1 MKNSETANILN
12 KIADILEIQGETF
25 KPRAYRRAAQNIQNL
40 GEAIEKVHERG
51 ELKKIPGIGEAIAKK
66 VGEFLETGGVEYLD
80 KLKSEV
86 PEGLIRMLDIPGLGP
101 KKVALIHDETH
112 IITIDELRIACENHE
127 LEGIKGL
134 GSKTE
139 ENILRGIEL
148 LEKTQG
154 RFLLDQ
160 AQRNGEALKAYLEE
174 DMKNV
179 KRIAPAGSL
188 RRRKETIG
196 DIDILVS
203 SEHPKE
209 VMDRFVSYEEV
220 VEVIAKGDTKSSIRL
235 SDGMQADVRVV
246 PEESY
251 GAAMQYFTGSKAH
264 NVKVRKVAISMGLK
278 INEYGVYK
286 KDSDEKIAGEDEKKV
301 YEALGLAYIPPE
313 LREDRGEV
321 ELAQKGELPNL
332 ITGNDIQGDL
342 HVHSDWSDGA
352 VPIPEL
358 VAAAK
363 TMRYQYLAI
372 NDHSQSMKFAGGLE
386 KDRLLK
392 QIEEIRKINK
402 KDEKFHVFAGIEC
415 NINKDGTMDI
425 PRDMEDEVDFIT
437 GAIHSN
443 FKMSEKDMTFRII
456 SAFANERV
464 KVFAHPTGR
473 LLGKREP
480 YSVNMERLIE
490 AAMDNNVIFEI
501 NSFPDRLD
509 LNDTNI
515 KYAKEKG
522 MRFTISTD
530 THRKEHL
537 SYMEFGVAT
546 ARRGWCEKK
555 DIINTLPTKK
565 LEKILKG

>member
-1 MKNSETANILN
+1 MKNTETANILN

-40 GEAIEKVHERG
+40 GEAIENVHERG

-66 VGEFLETGGVEYLD
+66 VGEFLETGEITYLD

-86 PEGLIRMLDIPGLGP
+86 PEGLIKMMDIPGLGP

-112 IITIDELRIACENHE
+112 IITIDELRNACKNHE

-134 GSKTE
+134 GAKTE

-148 LEKTQG
+148 LEKTKG

-160 AQRNGEALKAYLEE
+160 ALKNGEVLRAYIEE
-174 DMKNV
+174 DNKNV
-179 KRIAPAGSL
+179 KNIVLAGSL
-188 RRRKETIG
+188 RRWKETIG

-203 SEHPKE
+203 SESPKE
-209 VMDRFVSYEEV
+209 VMDRFVAYEEV
-220 VEVIAKGDTKSSIRL
+220 VEIIAKGDTKSSIRL
-235 SDGMQADVRVV
+235 SDGMQVDVRVV
-246 PEESY
+246 PEESF

-264 NVKVRKVAISMGLK
+264 NVRVRKVAISLGLK

-286 KDSDEKIAGEDEKKV
+286 KDSDEKIAGKYEKKV

-332 ITGNDIQGDL
+332 VTRNDIKGDL
-342 HVHSDWSDGA
+342 HVHSEWSDG
-352 VPIPEL
+352 VVQIPEL

-363 TMRYQYLAI
+363 TMNYQYLAI

-386 KDRLLK
+386 KDRLRK
-392 QIEEIRKINK
+392 QIGEIQKINK
-402 KDEKFHVFAGIEC
+402 KEKKFHVFAGIEC

-425 PRDMEDEVDFIT
+425 PRDMVEEVDFIT

-443 FKMSEKDMTFRII
+443 FRMSEKDMTSRII
-456 SAFANERV
+456 SAFTNERV

-480 YSVNMERLIE
+480 YSVNMEELIE
-490 AAMDNNVIFEI
+490 AALDNNVIFEI

-537 SYMEFGVAT
+537 HYMEFGVAT
-546 ARRGWCEKK
+546 ARRGWCEKN
-555 DIINTLPTKK
+555 DIINTLPKEELKK
-565 LEKILKG
+565 LLKG

>member
-1 MKNSETANILN
+1 MKNPETANILN

-40 GEAIEKVHERG
+40 GEAIENVHERG

-66 VGEFLETGGVEYLD
+66 VGEFLETGEITYLD

-86 PEGLIRMLDIPGLGP
+86 PEGLIKMLDIPGLGP

-112 IITIDELRIACENHE
+112 VISIDELKNACVNHE
-127 LEGIKGL
+127 LECIKGL
-134 GSKTE
+134 GAKTE

-148 LEKTQG
+148 LEKTKG

-160 AQRNGEALKAYLEE
+160 ALNNGEVLKAYLE
-174 DMKNV
+174 DDNKNV
-179 KRIAPAGSL
+179 QNIILAGSL

-203 SEHPKE
+203 SENPKE
-209 VMDRFVSYEEV
+209 VMDRFVAYEEV
-220 VEVIAKGDTKSSIRL
+220 VEIIAKGDTKSSIRL
-235 SDGMQADVRVV
+235 ADGMQADVRVV
-246 PEESY
+246 PKESF

-278 INEYGVYK
+278 INEYGVYNK
-286 KDSDEKIAGEDEKKV
+286 KSDEKIAGKDEKKV

-332 ITGNDIQGDL
+332 VTRNDVKGDL
-342 HVHSDWSDGA
+342 HVHSEWSDGV

-358 VAAAK
+358 VVQAK
-363 TMRYQYLAI
+363 KMKYQYLAI

-392 QIEEIRKINK
+392 QIGEIQKINK
-402 KDEKFHVFAGIEC
+402 KENKFHVFAGIEC

-425 PRDMEDEVDFIT
+425 PKDMVEEVDFIT

-480 YSVNMERLIE
+480 YNVNMEELID
-490 AAMDNNVIFEI
+490 AALENKVVFEI

-509 LNDTNI
+509 LNDTNA

-537 SYMEFGVAT
+537 QYMDFGVAT
-546 ARRGWCEKK
+546 ARRGWLEKK
-555 DIINTLPTKK
+555 DVINTLPREE